1 MSVEENKFL
10 IRHYFGMDIPPEIVK
25 KRQEMN
31 LTLEQRQAGFR
42 AHFESIFSPDFICHD
57 SNNEWN
63 REQSLTM
70 NLRLYAGFSNLTFSM
85 DKVVAEEDMVVV
97 VGKMKGIHS
106 GTYAGTPA
114 TGKTVEIG
122 FTSTYRVTKGQVV
135 EAWSSMDWL
144 GLMQQIGAI
153 PMNLLTVA

>member
-1 MSVEENKFL
+1 MSVKENTAL
-10 IRHYFGMDIPPEIVK
+10 IRRYFGMDIPPEIAQ
-25 KRQEMN
+25 KRREIK
-31 LTLEQRQAGFR
+31 LTREQRQAGFR

-85 DKVVAEEDMVVV
+85 DKMVAEEDIVVV
-97 VGKMKGIHS
+97 VGKMRGIHQ
-106 GTYAGTPA
+106 GTYAGIPA

-122 FTSTYRVTKGQVV
+122 FTSTYRIAKGQVV

-153 PMNLLTVA
+153 PTNIMEI